1 MGSPI
6 SRVIERF
13 GTGVGTGS
21 LVLAGLYQGADIQ
34 TVTVEL
40 LLVTVQ
46 VVYLEA
52 LPAVVLFTAFLLATG
67 ALLLREVWAS
77 NDDDPRITDGP
88 PLEAIVPVYGDA
100 ETLPISVE
108 SLVESEYE
116 NLAVT
121 VVVEPNDE
129 PTVSVACRLAAR
141 HDRVRCRVNGRPGSK
156 AGAINWAVAE
166 SDADHF
172 AVFDADEWVDPAF
185 LPRAMAELEGE
196 GEGKDE
202 ADGGDADVFQGR
214 RVPRATGPVET
225 LAYCE
230 RVLFH
235 SSYKLVE
242 LFGFANC
249 RSSST
254 VFTREAL
261 ERVGGFDDVLTE
273 DLAFAHDCYRAGC
286 SVTQARQW
294 TNTMEAP
301 HTLRD
306 LWGQRKR
313 WRVGQVEVLHRTL
326 REALTEGIDRRG
338 LVSIGRLTSALLG
351 TLAVL
356 LLAGKIALLLMLDT
370 ESALLVPVACLLA
383 LIGGVAL
390 RDVRDGRIDGL
401 HWSACFVVFVVPA
414 FGVLTLKAVLEYAIS
429 WNGEW
434 YRVTKTGA

>member
-1 MGSPI
+1 M
-6 SRVIERF
+6 IERF

-52 LPAVVLFTAFLLATG
+52 LPAVALFTAFLVATG
-67 ALLLREVWAS
+67 TLLVREVWAS
-77 NDDDPRITDGP
+77 RDDDPRITDGP

-100 ETLPISVE
+100 ETLSISVE

-116 NLAVT
+116 DLTVT

-129 PTVSVACRLAAR
+129 PTGSVARRLATR

-185 LPRAMAELEGE
+185 LSRAMAELAG
-196 GEGKDE
+196 
-202 ADGGDADVFQGR
+202 DGDGDSDADVFQGR

-254 VFTREAL
+254 VFTREAFD
-261 ERVGGFDDVLTE
+261 RVDGFDDVLTE
-273 DLAFAHDCYRAGC
+273 DLAFAHDCYCAGC

-326 REALTEGIDRRG
+326 REAFEEGIDRRG
-338 LVSIGRLTSALLG
+338 LVSVGRLSSALLG

-370 ESALLVPVACLLA
+370 ESALLVPVACLLT

-401 HWSACFVVFVVPA
+401 HWSACFVIFVVPA
-414 FGVLTLKAVLEYAIS
+414 FGVLTLKAALEYTIS